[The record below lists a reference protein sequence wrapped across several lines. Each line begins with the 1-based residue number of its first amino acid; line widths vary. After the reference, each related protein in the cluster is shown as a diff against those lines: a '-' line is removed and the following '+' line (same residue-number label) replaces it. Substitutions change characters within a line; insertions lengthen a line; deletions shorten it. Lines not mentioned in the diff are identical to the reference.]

1 MTHCRD
7 HDNLEDKGSDEM
19 IRANVLGAFM
29 YLPLMAA
36 MLSQGSSCNNS
47 KMRNDSNDTRNQ
59 AHNSSVS
66 QKESDSLVGLW
77 GGDHISLQIDGSGA
91 TLDYDCAHG
100 TITQKIVPDQSGK
113 FEVRGFHMKEHP
125 GPTRQGEAADGEPA
139 TYKGSLNDKTM
150 NLTVTLNKSGETVG
164 PFTLTYG
171 KMGRIR
177 KCG

>member
-1 MTHCRD
+1 MKMITN
-7 HDNLEDKGSDEM
+7 NL
-19 IRANVLGAFM
+19 LGALLCLVLTAVMF
-29 YLPLMAA
+29 
-36 MLSQGSSCNNS
+36 SQGSSCSNS
-47 KMRNDSNDTRNQ
+47 KMRNDSDNSGNQ
-59 AHNSSVS
+59 AQNSNPS
-66 QKESDSLVGLW
+66 QKGSDSLVGLW
-77 GGDHISLQIDGSGA
+77 GGDHISLEVAGSGA

-100 TITQKIVPDQSGK
+100 TITQKIIPDQSGK
-113 FEVRGFHMKEHP
+113 FEVKGFHMREHP

-150 NLTVTLNKSGETVG
+150 TLTVTLNKSDETVG